1 MSKAY
6 DRELGMGRD
15 ITRRDFLNGVAVTV
29 GGSMLSPQKL
39 DKSADPW
46 FGYSSPQEAYYPPAA
61 TGMRGSHTGSFEVAH
76 GFRDGRT
83 WAGEDSG
90 ERYDMVLSLIHI

>member
-29 GGSMLSPQKL
+29 GGAMLSSQKL
-39 DKSADPW
+39 DSAADPW
-46 FGYSSPQEAYYPPAA
+46 FGYNRHQEAYYPPAE
-61 TGMRGSHTGSFEVAH
+61 TGMR
-76 GFRDGRT
+76 
-83 WAGEDSG
+83 
-90 ERYDMVLSLIHI
+90 LSLIHI

>member
-1 MSKAY
+1 MMSKAY

-29 GGSMLSPQKL
+29 GGSMLSSQKL
-39 DKSADPW
+39 HKSADPW
-46 FGYSSPQEAYYPPAA
+46 FGYSSSQEAYYPPAV

-83 WAGEDSG
+83 WAG
-90 ERYDMVLSLIHI
+90 

>member
-39 DKSADPW
+39 D
-46 FGYSSPQEAYYPPAA
+46 
-61 TGMRGSHTGSFEVAH
+61 
-76 GFRDGRT
+76 
-83 WAGEDSG
+83 
-90 ERYDMVLSLIHI
+90 